1 MIMFVVSRTKVFIY
15 YLLCYIVWLALIG
28 VVRVE
33 NRELNP
39 LSNDRGGGWTLPE
52 GKTLK
57 EDIFFNLPALVK
69 TKVPLLQQGWAG
81 P

>member
-15 YLLCYIVWLALIG
+15 YFLSYIVWLALIG

-39 LSNDRGGGWTLPE
+39 LSNDWGGGWTLLDS
-52 GKTLK
+52 KTLK
-57 EDIFFNLPALVK
+57 EDIFFNLPDLVK
-69 TKVPLLQQGWAG
+69 TKVPPLQQG
-81 P
+81 